1 MSIMKFLNDINK
13 TISFE
18 VFPPKDSSNFN
29 SVKDATEEIAKLAP
43 SFISITYG
51 AGGGTSAYT
60 LDMCKNI
67 QDTFNID
74 TVAHLT
80 CISSTKETIQ
90 KQLDSIKKSNI
101 NNILAL
107 RGDLTP
113 ELINNPNAKR
123 DYNYAIDLIR
133 EIVEYDNLFCI
144 GGACYPEGHPES
156 SSLSDNLIHIKEK
169 VYAGCSFLTTQM
181 FFDNKLLFNFI
192 DKALSININVPILPG
207 IMPIT
212 SSKQLYRINTL
223 SGATIPHELQSII
236 TKYENSPLDM
246 EKAGIDYAI
255 NQVLDLFNNGINHV
269 HIYTMNKPLV
279 AKKIKE
285 NLEGVL

>member
-1 MSIMKFLNDINK
+1 
-13 TISFE
+13 
-18 VFPPKDSSNFN
+18 
-29 SVKDATEEIAKLAP
+29 
-43 SFISITYG
+43 
-51 AGGGTSAYT
+51 
-60 LDMCKNI
+60 MCKNI

-169 VYAGCSFLTTQM
+169 VDAGCSFLTTQM